1 MKHTALLHLYSSLSS
16 FDFADTPTYLD
27 KNSALKSTYT
37 VNVYKNRI
45 ALRYLLCTTGFEKH
59 CILQVLSM
67 YL

>member
-37 VNVYKNRI
+37 VNIYVEF
-45 ALRYLLCTTGFEKH
+45 TT
-59 CILQVLSM
+59 LQNW
-67 YL
+67 